1 MHWSSSLKIARVA
14 KNTSLLCLHPASIF
28 HPTTRFLSTS
38 ARTTKNMLVYKNPT
52 RGMISHSG
60 PWTKIVE
67 YVRPCNTAS
76 PRERFSA
83 CWSGTSYDL
92 KPRSQRR
99 TLLERFLNGW
109 ERGSNFENAH
119 QRAQNGGKT
128 KRRALPWRCTAEAGV
143 CKICTSKRER
153 QERLFLLLNGTQYAR
168 LK

>member
-38 ARTTKNMLVYKNPT
+38 ARTTKNMLVYRNPT

-67 YVRPCNTAS
+67 YVRPCNTPRS

-83 CWSGTSYDL
+83 CWSGKRPFVLANVIRYIAYL
-92 KPRSQRR
+92 KPRSQR
-99 TLLERFLNGW
+99 TNFVGAFLERLGEGIEFRKRSSTRTKWG
-109 ERGSNFENAH
+109 ENE
-119 QRAQNGGKT
+119 KT
-128 KRRALPWRCTAEAGV
+128 GVALAMHRWSRRL
-143 CKICTSKRER
+143 
-153 QERLFLLLNGTQYAR
+153 QDM
-168 LK
+168 